1 MTGWAAILRA
11 ARAERDTFRQACAQP
26 RATQLALLKRI
37 LERGAASAFGRAHG
51 FEGLDS
57 LAAFRRQVPVRGYDG
72 FKPWIDR
79 VAAGEG
85 AVLTA
90 EPVIAFE
97 ETGGSRSGRKLVPY
111 TQASLQGF
119 RSAVLPWLGDLA
131 DRRPATFAGRA
142 YVAISPAARAP
153 RSTAGGI
160 PIGMPSEGAYLGEGL
175 MAALESVLA
184 LAPEVAGILDIDCWR
199 FVTLRSLLAAAD
211 LSFVSVWSPTFLL
224 SLIQALPALLEPLAR
239 SLHDGTIEG
248 SPIRSPVFAPDPE
261 RARLISAAAAR
272 DPIDTRRIWP
282 QLCMVSAWAD
292 GASRPYAQRLREM
305 FPHAQLQPKGLL
317 ATEGAVSI
325 PWSGPNGAVP
335 ALTSA
340 FLEFI
345 GDDGRVLLCDE
356 LREGEGYRVVMTT
369 PGGLYRYDLGDRL
382 RCCAFD
388 HGLPRLEFIGRAG
401 VATDIVGEK
410 LTEGFVADVLS
421 RVGAQA
427 CLAPRATA
435 TPFYE
440 LLVEAPRDN
449 VRLLAAS
456 VEQRLRENPQYAYA
470 RTIGQL
476 GPVVPRAVERLLDRY
491 LAFEA
496 DRGRRLADIKPP
508 ILIDD
513 TATYSALIK

>member
-11 ARAERDTFRQACAQP
+11 AQAERDTFRQACVQP

-131 DRRPATFAGRA
+131 EQRPATFAGRA
-142 YVAISPAARAP
+142 YVAISPAVRAP
-153 RSTAGGI
+153 RITAGGI
-160 PIGMPSEGAYLGEGL
+160 PIGMPSESAYLGEDL
-175 MAALESVLA
+175 MAALESMLA
-184 LAPEVAGILDIDCWR
+184 LAPQGVVDIDCWR
-199 FVTLRSLLAAAD
+199 FVTLRSLLTAAD

-224 SLIQALPALLEPLAR
+224 SLVQALPALLEPLAR
-239 SLHDGTIEG
+239 SLHDGASEG
-248 SPIRSPVFAPDPE
+248 SAIQSPAFAPDPA
-261 RARLISAAAAR
+261 RARLISTAAAR

-282 QLCMVSAWAD
+282 QLCTVSAWAD

-325 PWSGPNGAVP
+325 PWSGPDGAVP

-345 GDDGRVLLCDE
+345 GDDGGVLLCDE
-356 LREGEGYRVVMTT
+356 LCEGEGYRVVMTT

-382 RCCAFD
+382 RCRELHD
-388 HGLPRLEFIGRAG
+388 GLPRLEFIGRAG

-410 LTEGFVADVLS
+410 LTEDFVADVLS
-421 RVGAQA
+421 RVDVRA

-449 VRLLAAS
+449 VRLIAAS
-456 VEQRLRENPQYAYA
+456 VEQRLRENPRYAYA
-470 RTIGQL
+470 RAIGQL

-491 LAFEA
+491 MDFEA

-513 TATYSALIK
+513 SATYSALIK

>member
-37 LERGAASAFGRAHG
+37 LERGASSAFGRAHG
-51 FEGLDS
+51 FAGIDS
-57 LAAFRRQVPVRGYDG
+57 LAAFRRRVPVRGYDG

-97 ETGGSRSGRKLVPY
+97 ETGGSRSGGKLVPY

-131 DRRPATFAGRA
+131 EQRPATFAGRA
-142 YVAISPAARAP
+142 YVAISPAARPP
-153 RSTAGGI
+153 RITAGGI
-160 PIGMPSEGAYLGEGL
+160 PIGMPSESAYLGEDL
-175 MAALESVLA
+175 MAAMDSMLA
-184 LAPEVAGILDIDCWR
+184 LAPQGVLDIDCWR
-199 FVTLRSLLAAAD
+199 FMTLRSLLTAAD
-211 LSFVSVWSPTFLL
+211 LSFVSVWSPTLL
-224 SLIQALPALLEPLAR
+224 VSLVQALPALLEPLAR
-239 SLHDGTIEG
+239 SLHDGASESSAIQ
-248 SPIRSPVFAPDPE
+248 SPAFTPDPE
-261 RARLISAAAAR
+261 RARLISTAAAR

-282 QLCMVSAWAD
+282 QLCTVSAWAD

-305 FPHAQLQPKGLL
+305 FPHAELQPKGLL

-325 PWSGPNGAVP
+325 PWSGRDGAVP

-356 LREGEGYRVVMTT
+356 LCEGEGYRMVMTA

-382 RCCAFD
+382 RCRELHD
-388 HGLPRLEFIGRAG
+388 GLPRLEFIGRAG

-410 LTEGFVADVLS
+410 LTEDFVADVLS
-421 RVGAQA
+421 RVDVRA

-449 VRLLAAS
+449 VRLIAAS

-470 RTIGQL
+470 RAIGQL

-491 LAFEA
+491 MDFEA

-513 TATYSALIK
+513 SATYSALIK

>member
-37 LERGAASAFGRAHG
+37 LERGAPSAFGRAHG
-51 FEGLDS
+51 FAGIDS
-57 LAAFRRQVPVRGYDG
+57 LAAFRRQMPVRGYDG

-79 VAAGEG
+79 AAAGEG

-111 TQASLQGF
+111 TQASLQSF

-131 DRRPATFAGRA
+131 DQRPATFAGRA

-153 RSTAGGI
+153 QVTAGGI
-160 PIGMPSEGAYLGEGL
+160 PIGMPSESAYLGEDL

-184 LAPEVAGILDIDCWR
+184 LAPVGILDVDCWR
-199 FVTLRSLLAAAD
+199 FVTLRGLLTAAD

-224 SLIQALPALLEPLAR
+224 SLVQALPVLLEPLAR
-239 SLHDGTIEG
+239 SLHDGAIEG
-248 SPIRSPVFAPDPE
+248 SPIQSPAFAPDPE
-261 RARLISAAAAR
+261 RARLISAAVAR

-282 QLCMVSAWAD
+282 QLCTVSAWAD
-292 GASRPYAQRLREM
+292 GASRPYAQRLCEM

-325 PWSGPNGAVP
+325 PWNGPDGAVP

-356 LREGEGYRVVMTT
+356 LREGEDYRVVMTT

-382 RCCAFD
+382 RCREFD

-410 LTEGFVADVLS
+410 LTEGFVAEVLS
-421 RVGAQA
+421 RVGARA

-440 LLVEAPRDN
+440 LLVEAPRED
-449 VRLLAAS
+449 VRLLAAA

-470 RTIGQL
+470 RAIGQL

-491 LAFEA
+491 MDFEA

-513 TATYSALIK
+513 SATYSALIK

>member
-37 LERGAASAFGRAHG
+37 LERGAPSAFGRAHG
-51 FEGLDS
+51 FAGIDS
-57 LAAFRRQVPVRGYDG
+57 LAAFRRQMPVRGYDG

-79 VAAGEG
+79 AAAGEG

-111 TQASLQGF
+111 TQASLQSF

-131 DRRPATFAGRA
+131 DQRPATFAGRA

-153 RSTAGGI
+153 QVTAGGI
-160 PIGMPSEGAYLGEGL
+160 PIGMPSESAYLGEDL

-184 LAPEVAGILDIDCWR
+184 LAPVGILDVDCWR
-199 FVTLRSLLAAAD
+199 FVTLRGLLTAAD

-224 SLIQALPALLEPLAR
+224 SLAQALPVLLEPLAR
-239 SLHDGTIEG
+239 SLHDGAIEG
-248 SPIRSPVFAPDPE
+248 SPIQSPAFAPDPE
-261 RARLISAAAAR
+261 RARLISAAVAR

-282 QLCMVSAWAD
+282 QLCTVSAWAD
-292 GASRPYAQRLREM
+292 GASRPYAQRLCEM

-325 PWSGPNGAVP
+325 PWNGPDGAVP

-356 LREGEGYRVVMTT
+356 LREGEDYRVVMTT

-382 RCCAFD
+382 RCREFD

-410 LTEGFVADVLS
+410 LTEGFVAEVLS
-421 RVGAQA
+421 RVGARA

-440 LLVEAPRDN
+440 LLVEAPRED
-449 VRLLAAS
+449 VRLLAAA

-470 RTIGQL
+470 RAIGQL

-491 LAFEA
+491 MDFEA

-513 TATYSALIK
+513 SATYSALIK